1 MAQWHES
8 ALECISIRY
17 MGLALHSV
25 LPLRLRYPQ
34 MHLSLSLFHCDT
46 PDGNRAKEEQF
57 QWFVVSKGTAN
68 DLELLSEPQLE
79 RLLTSARE
87 NPYDNRPFAALA
99 KLLETSLGIEAYE
112 FFVDN
117 ILGLPSAIACFFEDY
132 AQPDEISVDFQG
144 TKTLNY
150 PKYRVYKFAFACPAF
165 PVCRA
170 VQNCVNLRPQR
181 GKI

>member
-1 MAQWHES
+1 
-8 ALECISIRY
+8 
-17 MGLALHSV
+17 
-25 LPLRLRYPQ
+25 